1 MSAET
6 AHSQSEHNTAA
17 PMLDIPTQ
25 PETWASFRKRLDTL
39 LASPQTHAYVDTSFL
54 MWLTKIG
61 STSRNELFEWLKRTL
76 PERVHVPIWA
86 AHEYIK
92 HHTQQT
98 PANDFR
104 KTHRR
109 VSALVRNAYGDLR
122 PYFDDPL
129 GNGAENP
136 SALRVSMRETLN
148 RLRQLLDVAAN
159 WPKQHYER
167 HSTEVLQFIN
177 SAATSNTSLY
187 SDFSAIADHADVR
200 LTSHVPPGFKDQHKQ
215 ANQYGDLLF
224 WTETLQHAHQEGAS
238 GILVITNDV
247 KNDWRF
253 GGATN
258 TAMSDPDLSKRRTS
272 WDPIPRPH
280 PMLLVEAR
288 LRTNIDAV
296 ELLDSVYLGMYLNHI
311 DDPNIA
317 KFADVALVPD
327 VATRQSPQTDQH
339 HPGDGAIDDAA
350 DPSATASTSA
360 VLFDDPPQVKAT
372 RPKLAKAL
380 HLSRQPLENHLEEI
394 LSTWA
399 TQSTSRS
406 SPDELFH
413 SEAFNALDHRELI
426 SLARTLHDH
435 ARDGMPAFPVTIADV
450 ISVIQ
455 RLPNNTAACIYLGFL
470 ASMYLSR
477 DLNEALLPPTSPIAQ
492 QLFRLQNQEFA
503 PNPVFVISRHL
514 VDAEFC
520 PVYIPSSEPADV
532 QLTLDTNPHGSLPS
546 ELASLRFRHTQTQY
560 MELLTPVQADSSLRI
575 AELFGSQE
583 QIKGSSIIQK
593 ACELFVLP
601 EHQVFDH
608 PSIENDYSATASL
621 GFKNPSRV
629 RIPTE
634 QTNGN

>member
-1 MSAET
+1 
-6 AHSQSEHNTAA
+6 
-17 PMLDIPTQ
+17 
-25 PETWASFRKRLDTL
+25 
-39 LASPQTHAYVDTSFL
+39 

-61 STSRNELFEWLKRTL
+61 STSRNELFEWLTRTL

-98 PANDFR
+98 PANEFR

-159 WPKQHYER
+159 WPQHYER

-177 SAATSNTSLY
+177 SAATRNTSLY
-187 SDFSAIADHADVR
+187 SDFSAVADHADVR
-200 LTSHVPPGFKDQHKQ
+200 LTSQVPPGFKDQHKQ

-317 KFADVALVPD
+317 RFADVALVPD
-327 VATRQSPQTDQH
+327 VSTKKSPQTYPH
-339 HPGDGAIDDAA
+339 HPGDGSIDEAA
-350 DPSATASTSA
+350 DPSATTSASA
-360 VLFDDPPQVKAT
+360 VLFGDPPQVKVA
-372 RPKLAKAL
+372 RPKLVKAL
-380 HLSRQPLENHLEEI
+380 HLSRQPLENHLEQI

-406 SPDELFH
+406 SPDELLH
-413 SEAFNALDHRELI
+413 SDPFNGLDHRELI
-426 SLARTLHDH
+426 SLARALHDY
-435 ARDGMPAFPVTIADV
+435 ARDGMPAFLVTITDV
-450 ISVIQ
+450 MSTIQ

-477 DLNEALLPPTSPIAQ
+477 DLNEVLLPPTSPIAQ
-492 QLFRLQNQEFA
+492 QLFRAQNQEFA
-503 PNPVFVISRHL
+503 SNPIFVISRHL
-514 VDAEFC
+514 LDAEFW
-520 PVYIPSSEPADV
+520 PVYIPSNEPADIH
-532 QLTLDTNPHGSLPS
+532 LILDTNPDGSLAS
-546 ELASLRFRHTQTQY
+546 ELASLRFHCSPTNRI
-560 MELLTPVQADSSLRI
+560 ELLTPVQADSSLNI
-575 AELFGSQE
+575 AELFGTRE

-593 ACELFVLP
+593 ACELFALP
-601 EHQVFDH
+601 EHQVFDQ
-608 PSIENDYSATASL
+608 PSIESDYSATGSL
-621 GFKNPSRV
+621 GFKSPSRV

-634 QTNGN
+634 RTDGK